1 MNKPAALQQFYDAHD
16 WQSSTELE
24 FALQP
29 NSRTES
35 PTLQVSAEW
44 QTRYSYFNARL
55 FGSVLPD
62 CIITFTKNPVA
73 QGYFCAEAFRDRE
86 GEIAHEIAMNP
97 TYFALGD
104 MESFATLVHE
114 MCHLW
119 RHVFGPRNRKGG
131 YGAPGYHDV
140 VFADKMES
148 IGLMPSSTGKP
159 GGKRTGF
166 HMRDY
171 PIEGGPFDL
180 ACRELLIGG
189 EGVNWRDAREAIWV
203 FTPAS
208 AEHQAH
214 DTSETRTPSTR
225 KTATRFVC
233 TGCDLKARAK
243 STARL
248 RCDDCDRPLIA
259 SPAKRTST

>member
-1 MNKPAALQQFYDAHD
+1 M
-16 WQSSTELE
+16 QSSSVKTLFEQSDRRDLVE
-24 FALQP
+24 FALRA

-44 QTRYSYFNARL
+44 QARYSYFNTRL
-55 FGSVLPD
+55 FEGVLPD
-62 CIITFTKNPVA
+62 CIITFTKNPMA
-73 QGYFCAEAFRDRE
+73 QGYFCAEAFRDRD
-86 GEIAHEIAMNP
+86 GVIAHEIAMNP
-97 TYFALGD
+97 IYFALGD

-131 YGAPGYHDV
+131 YGAPGYHDR

-148 IGLMPSSTGKP
+148 IGLMPSHTGKP

-171 PIEGGPFDL
+171 PIEAGPFDL
-180 ACRELLIGG
+180 ACRELLIAG
-189 EGVNWRDAREAIWV
+189 ESVNWRDAHERVWV
-203 FTPAS
+203 FTQAGSAS
-208 AEHQAH
+208 EAH
-214 DTSETRTPSTR
+214 GASETRSSRTR
-225 KTATRFVC
+225 NTATRFVC
-233 TGCDLKARAK
+233 PGCGLKARARR
-243 STARL
+243 SARL

-259 SPAKRTST
+259 SPARRT